1 MSKADGS
8 WSPDIDKLYAELCAK
23 IRATDEISFRLLGFV
38 PLLSGSGI
46 FLLLFK
52 GDKLKPLPLVMLCVA
67 GATIT
72 AALFLWERRNIKTC
86 LIFRDAAAVLEE
98 QFPRGWLKPHKEL
111 GAPSKKYRTRFR
123 KTEAE
128 MVIYAASTL
137 VWAIPIINILR

>member
-8 WSPDIDKLYAELCAK
+8 WSPDTDKLYSEICAK
-23 IRATDEISFRLLGFV
+23 IRATDEISFKLLGFV

-52 GDKLKPLPLVMLCVA
+52 GGELKPLPLVMLCVA

-72 AALFLWERRNIKTC
+72 AGLFLWERRNIKTC
-86 LIFRDAAAVLEE
+86 LLFRDAAAMLEE
-98 QFPRGWLKPHKEL
+98 QFPRGWVKPYTQLSK
-111 GAPSKKYRTRFR
+111 PSKKYRTWFR

-128 MVIYAASTL
+128 IVIYTASML
-137 VWAIPIINILR
+137 VWLIPIVNILT